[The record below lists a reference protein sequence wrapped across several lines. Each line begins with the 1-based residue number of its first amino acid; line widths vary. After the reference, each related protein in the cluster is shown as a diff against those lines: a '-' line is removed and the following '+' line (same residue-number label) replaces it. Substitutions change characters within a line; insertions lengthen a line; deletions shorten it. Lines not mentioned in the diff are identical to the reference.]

1 MSDEQDEQF
10 NDPAEPESD
19 QTNGQNG
26 KVAQSIEELQAQNEE
41 LTNNWKRAL
50 ADFENYKR
58 RKEVENRELIEYSN
72 SMVVMRLMPSLQSL
86 EQVLS
91 LAPNDDKYK
100 DWLLG
105 LKATIMQLE
114 KTMEELG
121 VTKIKTIGQPFDAN
135 LHEAVEETE
144 AEMDGIIREVQPGFL
159 LNGKLI
165 TPAKVVVGKKVN
177 KGEEKQ

>member
-1 MSDEQDEQF
+1 MSDEQDEQI
-10 NDPAEPESD
+10 NDEVETQAD
-19 QTNGQNG
+19 QIGRPNG
-26 KVAQSIEELQAQNEE
+26 KPGGSIEELQAQNQE
-41 LTNNWKRAL
+41 LTNNWKRTL

-58 RKEVENRELIEYSN
+58 RKEVEGRELIEYSN
-72 SMVVMRLMPSLQSL
+72 SMVVMRLIPSLQSL

-91 LAPNDDKYK
+91 FAPNDEKYK

-121 VTKIKTIGQPFDAN
+121 VTKIKTVGQPFDPN
-135 LHEAVEETE
+135 KHEAVEETE
-144 AEMDGIIREVQPGFL
+144 SETDVIVREVQPGFL

-165 TPAKVVVGKKVN
+165 TPAKVVVGKK
-177 KGEEKQ
+177 KD

>member
-1 MSDEQDEQF
+1 MSDEQDEQI
-10 NDPAEPESD
+10 NNADENSAV
-19 QTNGQNG
+19 N
-26 KVAQSIEELQAQNEE
+26 IEGLQAQNEE
-41 LTNNWKRAL
+41 LTNNWKRAV

-58 RKEVENRELIEYSN
+58 RKEVENRELVEYSN
-72 SMVVMRLMPSLQSL
+72 SMVVMRLIPSLQSL

-91 LAPNDDKYK
+91 FAPSDEKYK

-121 VTKIKTIGQPFDAN
+121 VTKIKTVGQPFDPN

-144 AEMDGIIREVQPGFL
+144 AETEGIVREVQPGFL

-165 TPAKVVVGKKVN
+165 TPAKVVVGKTGNMK
-177 KGEEKQ
+177 K

>member
-1 MSDEQDEQF
+1 MSDEQDEQV
-10 NDPAEPESD
+10 NDLTQPQD
-19 QTNGQNG
+19 GQQG
-26 KVAQSIEELQAQNEE
+26 AADGGITGSLEELQAQNEE
-41 LTNNWKRAL
+41 LTNNWKRTL

-58 RKEVENRELIEYSN
+58 RKEVEGRELVEYSN
-72 SMVVMRLMPSLQSL
+72 SMVVMRLIPSLQSL

-91 LAPNDDKYK
+91 FAPNDEKYK

-121 VTKIKTIGQPFDAN
+121 VTKIKTVGQPFDPN
-135 LHEAVEETE
+135 LHEAVEEVKSET
-144 AEMDGIIREVQPGFL
+144 DGIIKEVQPGFL

-165 TPAKVVVGKKVN
+165 TPAKVVVGKKT
-177 KGEEKQ
+177 